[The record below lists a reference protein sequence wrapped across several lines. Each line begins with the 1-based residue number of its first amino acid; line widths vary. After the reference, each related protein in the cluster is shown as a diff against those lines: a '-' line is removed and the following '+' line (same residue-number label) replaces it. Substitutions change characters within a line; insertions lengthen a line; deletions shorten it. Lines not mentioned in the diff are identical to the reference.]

1 MKKTKR
7 SRVGLAFL
15 AVIAALVAAA
25 LFYFNGCG
33 RAKKPSVQDEVKT
46 CEAVRIV
53 SAVIALVE
61 HPTAARVVL
70 IGDRAEDYRPFFADA
85 GLSVAEGATV
95 VETDDIVFFA
105 GKAKVKVK
113 GKELSFERPS
123 PTGGPLYVRCIDARN
138 LPADCFKEMIES
150 HPGDEKHLW
159 MPGVSDWVLVG
170 RKGGLRQE
178 LAAMM
183 DVFSREDLF
192 GDLARAE
199 CDSLAGLFANY
210 VGTDADVMPAFNEKN
225 AAVRA
230 DNFVT
235 REVPSFDWI
244 DAADVDADIRD
255 AVLADIR
262 TAQVVRRVVL
272 EGNLQADE
280 GRQDEA
286 IAAWARAAL
295 RNPQDTMLVERIT
308 HLRVNAQTFEKV
320 ANFPMAARCYE
331 TIARIFPNDPAPLLK
346 FAKCVESMGDKK
358 LAKTAYERAKLLL
371 SAQKRRK

>member
-15 AVIAALVAAA
+15 AAIAALVVAA
-25 LFYFNGCG
+25 LAYFGGCG
-33 RAKKPSVQDEVKT
+33 KATKKPIISDEVKT

-70 IGDRAEDYRPFFADA
+70 LGDRANDYRPFFADA
-85 GLSVAEGATV
+85 GLSVAEGATDA
-95 VETDDIVFFA
+95 ETGDIVFVA
-105 GKAKVKVK
+105 GKAK
-113 GKELSFERPS
+113 GS
-123 PTGGPLYVRCIDARN
+123 PFGRTPPTEGALYVRCIDARD
-138 LPADCFKEMIES
+138 LLASQFRTLLES

-170 RKGGLRQE
+170 RRGGLRQE

-192 GDLARAE
+192 GALARAE

-210 VGTDADVMPAFNEKN
+210 VGTDEDVMPAFTDRD

-244 DAADVDADIRD
+244 DAADVDADIRE

-320 ANFPMAARCYE
+320 ANFPLAARCYE
-331 TIARIFPNDPAPLLK
+331 TIARIYPNDPAPLLK
-346 FAKCVESMGDKK
+346 FAKCVESMGDRK

-371 SAQKRRK
+371 SAQKRCK

>member
-1 MKKTKR
+1 MKKAKR
-7 SRVGLAFL
+7 SRVGLIFL
-15 AVIAALVAAA
+15 AVIAALVAVTLA
-25 LFYFNGCG
+25 YFGGCG
-33 RAKKPSVQDEVKT
+33 RAKKPVVPDESKT

-61 HPTAARVVL
+61 HPAATRVVL
-70 IGDRAEDYRPFFADA
+70 LGDRAEDYRPVFADA
-85 GLSVAEGATV
+85 GLSVVEGADDLGV
-95 VETDDIVFFA
+95 DDIVFVA
-105 GKAKVKVK
+105 GKE
-113 GKELSFERPS
+113 KELPFGRRPPS
-123 PTGGPLYVRCIDARN
+123 AGTLYVRCIDARD
-138 LPADCFKEMIES
+138 LLASRFRTLIEA

-159 MPGVSDWVLVG
+159 MPGVCDWVLVG
-170 RKGGLRQE
+170 RTGNRAQE
-178 LAAMM
+178 LSAMM
-183 DVFSREDLF
+183 DVFSREELF
-192 GDLARAE
+192 ADLARAE
-199 CDSLAGLFANY
+199 CDSLTGLFANW
-210 VGTDADVMPAFNEKN
+210 VGTAADVMPAFTDRD

-235 REVPSFDWI
+235 REVPSFGWI
-244 DAADVDADIRD
+244 DAADVDADIRE

-320 ANFPMAARCYE
+320 ANFPLAARCYE
-331 TIARIFPNDPAPLLK
+331 TIARIYPNDPAPVLK

-358 LAKTAYERAKLLL
+358 LAKAAYERAKLLQ
-371 SAQKRRK
+371 SARKRRK

>member
-1 MKKTKR
+1 MKNTKR

-61 HPTAARVVL
+61 HPTAARVIL
-70 IGDRAEDYRPFFADA
+70 IGDRANDYRPFFADA
-85 GLSVAEGATV
+85 GLSVAEGAT
-95 VETDDIVFFA
+95 DAAAGDIVFVA
-105 GKAKVKVK
+105 GKVK
-113 GKELSFERPS
+113 GS
-123 PTGGPLYVRCIDARN
+123 PFGRTPPTEGTLYVRCIDARN

-150 HPGDEKHLW
+150 HPGDGKHLW

-210 VGTDADVMPAFNEKN
+210 VGTDEDVMPAFNEKN

-244 DAADVDADIRD
+244 DAADVDADIRT

-272 EGNLQADE
+272 EGNLRADE

-295 RNPQDTMLVERIT
+295 RNPQDTMLVERIA

-320 ANFPMAARCYE
+320 ANFPLAARCYE
-331 TIARIFPNDPAPLLK
+331 TIARIYPNDPAPLLK
-346 FAKCVESMGDKK
+346 FAKCVESMGDRK

>member
-1 MKKTKR
+1 MRKSKR
-7 SRVGLAFL
+7 SRIGLVCL
-15 AVIAALVAAA
+15 AVIAALVVGCLA
-25 LFYFNGCG
+25 YVGGCG
-33 RAKKPSVQDEVKT
+33 GSKKPLVKDETKT

-61 HPTAARVVL
+61 HPAATRIVL
-70 IGDRAEDYRPFFADA
+70 LGDRAEDYRPIFADA
-85 GLSVAEGATV
+85 GLSVVERTVELATNDV
-95 VETDDIVFFA
+95 VFVV
-105 GKAKVKVK
+105 GKVK
-113 GKELSFERPS
+113 GLPFGRLS
-123 PTGGPLYVRCIDARN
+123 PTEGVLYVRCVDARN
-138 LPADCFKEMIES
+138 LLASQFRTILET

-159 MPGVSDWVLVG
+159 MPGVHDWVLVG
-170 RKGGLRQE
+170 CVGGFAKNLS
-178 LAAMM
+178 AMM
-183 DVFSREDLF
+183 EVFSREGLF
-192 GDLARAE
+192 DSLARAE
-199 CDSLAGLFANY
+199 CDSFAALFANY
-210 VGTDADVMPAFNEKN
+210 VGTDADIVSAFNDKD

-235 REVPSFDWI
+235 REVPDFGWI
-244 DAADVDADIRD
+244 DATDVDADIRT

-320 ANFPMAARCYE
+320 GNFPLAARCYE
-331 TIARIFPNDPAPLLK
+331 TIARIYPNDPAPVLK
-346 FAKCVESMGDKK
+346 FAKCVENMGDKN
-358 LAKTAYERAKLLL
+358 LAKTAYERARLLQ
-371 SAQKRRK
+371 SARTRRK